1 MQTAG
6 VETLPFQFHSLKPW
20 ASFLSGYQLCE
31 KAVCTCEEGW
41 GTTREFG
48 PGGPKGEV
56 FVSELLFQ
64 TLRFS
69 GLMQSPSCLW
79 SGHRTY
85 VTKSYS
91 LQQELKKCYFM
102 IMRMSMNNEIGSKYW
117 MKLPKKKK
125 KKWASSRKMTSK
137 AFDPER
143 YKGSLKKPSHPR
155 RLHRVFSHIQF
166 DTQMYLNVK

>member
-1 MQTAG
+1 MKTLWEEWWENSLSTQWPPSWRPVGSMQTAG

-20 ASFLSGYQLCE
+20 ASFLSGSQLCE

-41 GTTREFG
+41 GTTGEFG

-64 TLRFS
+64 TLRFP
-69 GLMQSPSCLW
+69 GLMESPTCLW

-125 KKWASSRKMTSK
+125 NELVVGRWPLRLLIQ
-137 AFDPER
+137 
-143 YKGSLKKPSHPR
+143 KGIKG
-155 RLHRVFSHIQF
+155 V
-166 DTQMYLNVK
+166 